1 MSIYDTT
8 ISKKVT
14 PVDYTKRGFNEI
26 RQELISYIKRYYP
39 NSYKDFNASSFGSLM
54 IDLMSYVGDQLHYYI
69 DHNANEANPIFAKE
83 AENVIGHL
91 MPYGM
96 KIRKASTPSLV
107 DLYVPFP
114 AKDSGV
120 GIDESYEAIVLS
132 SSEYKTQGGN
142 IFSQTEDVVVN
153 ATTADVIGHKLT
165 DDGSNLS
172 YYILKVP
179 VPVKS
184 GVVRDFSV
192 DVGDPRK
199 FLKIEI
205 PDANISEIISVV
217 DSDGNHYT
225 EVDNLSIDTVLMPII
240 DRSSADGTIKVRM
253 KNIPVP
259 RRFIVEESLNKTYIQ
274 FGYGSDEDLSTNSL
288 VDPSRPLLKQA
299 GMKHISTPR
308 QNPYNIFTSN
318 ALGVAPQNTTITVNY
333 RSNSSL
339 NANAAVGTLNQIVST
354 RVLFTNEQLLDSAKT
369 EYIRDN
375 LEVYNENPING
386 FVSTPNTEELKLRYL
401 GNYSAQ
407 ARAVTKQDYI
417 SSVYSMPSAYGSIK
431 RAAII
436 RDTNDLRRNLN
447 LYLMAEGSDGNFEA
461 PSILLKQNV
470 KTWLDSLRMISDS
483 IDIMDAKIINMGL
496 DIRVQIST
504 SANQHTMMGNVKQK
518 IYEELMTI
526 PPNIGESFY
535 ISEVYRILRQMP
547 DILSVPIRDGVV
559 VKNLVGGGV
568 YSDYSYD
575 IGQNMS
581 LDESYIYVPENSVWE
596 IKYID
601 DIVVSIVGR

>member
-8 ISKKVT
+8 INKKKT
-14 PVDYTKRGFNEI
+14 PIDYTKRGFNEI
-26 RQELISYIKRYYP
+26 RDELISYVKRYYP

-54 IDLMSYVGDQLHYYI
+54 IDLMSYLGDQLHYYI
-69 DHNANEANPIFAKE
+69 DHNANEANPVFAKE

-91 MPYGM
+91 MPYGL
-96 KIRKASTPSLV
+96 KIRKSAAPSLV

-120 GIDESYEAIVLS
+120 GIDENYEVVVLS

-142 IFSQTEDVVVN
+142 VFSQTEDVLVN
-153 ATTADVIGHKLT
+153 ATTADIIGHKLT
-165 DDGSNLS
+165 DDGSSLS

-184 GVVRDFSV
+184 GVVREFSV
-192 DVGDPRK
+192 DIGDPRK

-205 PDANISEIISVV
+205 PDANISEIIKVE
-217 DSDGNHYT
+217 DSEG
-225 EVDNLSIDTVLMPII
+225 
-240 DRSSADGTIKVRM
+240 VRM

-259 RRFIVEESLNKTYIQ
+259 RRFVVEESLNKTYIQ

-288 VDPSRPLLKQA
+288 VDPSKPLLKQA

-318 ALGVAPQNTTITVNY
+318 ALGVAPQNTTITVTY
-333 RSNSSL
+333 RSNSTL
-339 NANAAVGTLNQIVST
+339 NVNAAVGTLNQIVTS
-354 RVLFTNEQLLDSAKT
+354 RLSFTNEQLLDSTKT
-369 EYIRDN
+369 DYIREN
-375 LEVYNENPING
+375 VEVYNEEPING
-386 FVSTPNTEELKLRYL
+386 FVSIPNTEELKMRYL
-401 GNYSAQ
+401 GNYAAQ

-417 SSVYSMPSAYGSIK
+417 SSVYSMPTAYGSVK

-447 LYLMAEGSDGNFEA
+447 LYLMAEGADGKFEA

-483 IDIMDAKIINMGL
+483 IDIMDAKIINLGL
-496 DIRVQIST
+496 DIKVQVSNSSNPQSLLAEIKT
-504 SANQHTMMGNVKQK
+504 KV
-518 IYEELMTI
+518 YEELMTI
-526 PPNIGESFY
+526 PPNIGEAFY
-535 ISEVYRILRQMP
+535 ISEVYKVLRQIP
-547 DILSVPIRDGVV
+547 EIINIPLRDGVV
-559 VKNLVGGGV
+559 VRNLVGNGTH
-568 YSDYSYD
+568 STYSYD
-575 IGQNMS
+575 VLDNMS
-581 LDESYIYVPENSVWE
+581 LDESYIYVPENSIWE

-601 DIVVSIVGR
+601 DIRGTII

>member
-8 ISKKVT
+8 INKKKT
-14 PVDYTKRGFNEI
+14 PIDYTKRGFNEI
-26 RQELISYIKRYYP
+26 RDELISYIKRYYP

-54 IDLMSYVGDQLHYYI
+54 IDLMSYLGDQLHYYI
-69 DHNANEANPIFAKE
+69 DHNANEANPVFAKE

-91 MPYGM
+91 MPYGL
-96 KIRKASTPSLV
+96 KIRKPAAPSLV

-120 GIDESYEAIVLS
+120 GIDENYEVVVLS

-142 IFSQTEDVVVN
+142 IFSQTEDVLVN
-153 ATTADVIGHKLT
+153 ASTADIIGHKLT
-165 DDGSNLS
+165 DDGSSLS

-184 GVVRDFSV
+184 GVIRDFSV
-192 DVGDPRK
+192 DIGDPRK

-205 PDANISEIISVV
+205 PDANISEIIKVE
-217 DSDGNHYT
+217 DSEGNEYIQ
-225 EVDNLSIDTVLMPII
+225 VDNLSIDTVLTPLV
-240 DRSSADGTIKVRM
+240 DLSAEDGTTKVRM
-253 KNIPVP
+253 KNIPAP
-259 RRFIVEESLNKTYIQ
+259 RRFVVEESLNKTYIQ

-288 VDPSRPLLKQA
+288 VDPSKPLLKQA

-318 ALGVAPQNTTITVNY
+318 ALGVAPQDTTITVTY
-333 RSNSSL
+333 RSNSTL
-339 NANAAVGTLNQIVST
+339 NVNAAVGTLNQIVTS
-354 RVLFTNEQLLDSAKT
+354 RLSFTNEQLLDSTKT
-369 EYIRDN
+369 SYIREN
-375 LEVYNENPING
+375 IEVYNEEPING
-386 FVSTPNTEELKLRYL
+386 FVSIPNTEELKMRYL
-401 GNYSAQ
+401 GNYAAQ

-417 SSVYSMPSAYGSIK
+417 SSVYSMPTAYGSVK

-447 LYLMAEGSDGNFEA
+447 LYLLAEGADGKFEA

-483 IDIMDAKIINMGL
+483 IDIMDAKIINLGL
-496 DIRVQIST
+496 DIKVQVSNSSNSQSLLAEIKT
-504 SANQHTMMGNVKQK
+504 KLF
-518 IYEELMTI
+518 EELMTI

-535 ISEVYRILRQMP
+535 ISEVHKILGQIP
-547 DILSVPIRDGVV
+547 EIINVPIRDGVMV
-559 VKNLVGGGV
+559 RNLVGNETH
-568 YSDYSYD
+568 STYSYD
-575 IGQNMS
+575 VLDNMS
-581 LDESYIYVPENSVWE
+581 LDESYIYVPENSIWE

-601 DIVVSIVGR
+601 DIRATIVGR

>member
-1 MSIYDTT
+1 MSLYDTT
-8 ISKKVT
+8 INKKKT
-14 PVDYTKRGFNEI
+14 PIDYTKRGFNEI

-69 DHNANEANPIFAKE
+69 DHNANEANPVFAKE

-91 MPYGM
+91 MPYGL
-96 KIRKASTPSLV
+96 KIRKPAAPSLV

-114 AKDSGV
+114 AKQSGI
-120 GIDESYEAIVLS
+120 GIDENYEVVVLS

-142 IFSQTEDVVVN
+142 VFSQTEDVIVN
-153 ATTADVIGHKLT
+153 ASTADIIGHKLT
-165 DDGSNLS
+165 DDGSSLS
-172 YYILKVP
+172 YYILRVP

-184 GVVRDFSV
+184 GIVRDFSV

-217 DSDGNHYT
+217 DSEGNEYIQ
-225 EVDNLSIDTVLMPII
+225 VDNLSIDSVIMPLI
-240 DRSSADGTIKVRM
+240 DKSAEDGTTKVRM

-259 RRFIVEESLNKTYIQ
+259 RRFVVEESLNKTYIQ

-288 VDPSRPLLKQA
+288 VDPSRPLLKQP

-308 QNPYNIFTSN
+308 QNPYNVFTSN
-318 ALGVAPQNTTITVNY
+318 ALGVAPQNTTITVTY
-333 RSNSSL
+333 RSNSTL
-339 NANAAVGTLNQIVST
+339 NVNAAVGTLNQIVTSHLT
-354 RVLFTNEQLLDSAKT
+354 FTNEQLLDSTKID
-369 EYIRDN
+369 YIREN
-375 LEVYNENPING
+375 LEVYNEEPING
-386 FVSTPNTEELKLRYL
+386 FVSIPNTEELKMRYL
-401 GNYSAQ
+401 GNYAAQ
-407 ARAVTKQDYI
+407 GRAVTKQDYI

-431 RAAII
+431 RASII

-447 LYLMAEGSDGNFEA
+447 LYLMAEGADGKMQA

-483 IDIMDAKIINMGL
+483 IDIMDAKIINLGL
-496 DIRVQIST
+496 DIKVQVSNSSNPQSLLSEIKT
-504 SANQHTMMGNVKQK
+504 KV
-518 IYEELMTI
+518 YEELMTI
-526 PPNIGESFY
+526 PPNIGEAFY
-535 ISEVYRILRQMP
+535 ISEVYRILRQIP
-547 DILSVPIRDGVV
+547 EVINIPLRDGVV
-559 VKNLVGGGV
+559 VRNIVGNNTH
-568 YSDYSYD
+568 STYSYD
-575 IGQNMS
+575 ISENMS
-581 LDESYIYVPENSVWE
+581 LDESYIYVPENSIWE

-601 DIVVSIVGR
+601 DIRGTII

>member
-1 MSIYDTT
+1 MSLYDTT
-8 ISKKVT
+8 INKKKT
-14 PVDYTKRGFNEI
+14 PIDYTKRGFNEI

-69 DHNANEANPIFAKE
+69 DHNANEANPVFAKE

-91 MPYGM
+91 MPYGL
-96 KIRKASTPSLV
+96 KIRKPAAPSLV

-114 AKDSGV
+114 AKESGI
-120 GIDESYEAIVLS
+120 GIDENYEVVVLS

-142 IFSQTEDVVVN
+142 VFSQTEDVIVN
-153 ATTADVIGHKLT
+153 ASTADIIGHKLT
-165 DDGSNLS
+165 DDGSSLS
-172 YYILKVP
+172 YYILRVP

-184 GVVRDFSV
+184 GIVRDFSV

-217 DSDGNHYT
+217 DSEGNEYIQ
-225 EVDNLSIDTVLMPII
+225 VDNLSIDSVIMPLI
-240 DRSSADGTIKVRM
+240 DKSAEDGTTKVRM

-259 RRFIVEESLNKTYIQ
+259 RRFVVEESLNKTYIQ

-288 VDPSRPLLKQA
+288 VDPSRPLLKQP

-308 QNPYNIFTSN
+308 QNPYNVFTSN
-318 ALGVAPQNTTITVNY
+318 ALGVAPQNTTITVTY
-333 RSNSSL
+333 RSNSTL
-339 NANAAVGTLNQIVST
+339 NVNAAVGTLNQIVTSHLT
-354 RVLFTNEQLLDSAKT
+354 FTNEQLLDSTKID
-369 EYIRDN
+369 YIREN
-375 LEVYNENPING
+375 LEVYNEEPING
-386 FVSTPNTEELKLRYL
+386 FVSIPNTEELKMRYL
-401 GNYSAQ
+401 GNYAAQ
-407 ARAVTKQDYI
+407 GRAVTKQDYI

-431 RAAII
+431 RASII

-447 LYLMAEGSDGNFEA
+447 LYLMAEGADGKMQA

-483 IDIMDAKIINMGL
+483 IDIMDAKIINLGL
-496 DIRVQIST
+496 DIKVQVSNSSNPQSLLSEIKT
-504 SANQHTMMGNVKQK
+504 KV
-518 IYEELMTI
+518 YEELMTI
-526 PPNIGESFY
+526 PPNIGEAFY
-535 ISEVYRILRQMP
+535 ISEVYRILRQIP
-547 DILSVPIRDGVV
+547 EVINIPLRDGVV
-559 VKNLVGGGV
+559 VRNIVGNNTH
-568 YSDYSYD
+568 STYSYD
-575 IGQNMS
+575 ISENMS
-581 LDESYIYVPENSVWE
+581 LDESYIYVPENSIWE

-601 DIVVSIVGR
+601 DIRGTII

>member
-1 MSIYDTT
+1 MSIHDTS
-8 ISKKVT
+8 INKKVT
-14 PVDYTKRGFNEI
+14 PIDYTKRGFNEI
-26 RQELISYIKRYYP
+26 RQELISYVKRYYP

-83 AENVIGHL
+83 AENVVSHL
-91 MPYGM
+91 MPYGL
-96 KIRKASTPSLV
+96 KIRKSSAPSLV

-120 GIDESYEAIVLS
+120 GIDERYEVVVLS

-142 IFSQTEDVVVN
+142 IFSQSENIVVN
-153 ATTADVIGHKLT
+153 ATTADVIGHKLS
-165 DDGSNLS
+165 DDGSNLT

-179 VPVKS
+179 VPVQS

-205 PDANISEIISVV
+205 PDSNISEIISVV
-217 DSDGNHYT
+217 DSEGNEYM

-240 DRSSADGTIKVRM
+240 DKSSADGTIKSRM

-288 VDPSRPLLKQA
+288 IDPSRPLLKQA

-318 ALGVAPQNTTITVNY
+318 ALGVAPQNTTITVTY
-333 RSNSSL
+333 RSNSTL
-339 NANAAVGTLNQIVST
+339 NVNAAVGTLNQIVSS
-354 RVLFTNEQLLDSAKT
+354 RLVFTNEQLLDATKT
-369 EYIRDN
+369 QYIREN
-375 LEVYNENPING
+375 LEIYNENPING
-386 FVSTPNTEELKLRYL
+386 FVSIPDTEELKKRYL

-417 SSVYSMPSAYGSIK
+417 SSVYSMPTVYGSVK
-431 RAAII
+431 RAAVV

-447 LYLMAEGSDGNFEA
+447 IYLLAEGADGNFEA

-483 IDIMDAKIINMGL
+483 IDIMDARIINIGL
-496 DIRVQIST
+496 DIKVQSSNNSNPQALLT
-504 SANQHTMMGNVKQK
+504 QVKQK
-518 IYEELMTI
+518 VFEELTTI
-526 PPNIGESFY
+526 PPDIGQAFY
-535 ISEVYRILRQMP
+535 ISEVYKILRQIP
-547 DILSVPIRDGVV
+547 EVANIPLRDGVV
-559 VKNLVGGGV
+559 VRNLVGGGT
-568 YSDYSYD
+568 YSSYSYD
-575 IGQNMS
+575 INENMS

-601 DIVVSIVGR
+601 DIRGTII

>member
-1 MSIYDTT
+1 MSLYDTT
-8 ISKKVT
+8 INKKKT
-14 PVDYTKRGFNEI
+14 PIDYTKRGFNEI

-69 DHNANEANPIFAKE
+69 DHNANEANPVFAKE

-91 MPYGM
+91 MPYGL
-96 KIRKASTPSLV
+96 KIRKPAAPSLV

-114 AKDSGV
+114 AKQSGI
-120 GIDESYEAIVLS
+120 GIDENYEVVVLS

-142 IFSQTEDVVVN
+142 VFSQTEDVIVN
-153 ATTADVIGHKLT
+153 ASTADIIGHKLT
-165 DDGSNLS
+165 DDGSSLS
-172 YYILKVP
+172 YYILRVP

-184 GVVRDFSV
+184 GIVRDFSV

-217 DSDGNHYT
+217 DSEGNEYIQ
-225 EVDNLSIDTVLMPII
+225 VDNLSIDSVIMPLI
-240 DRSSADGTIKVRM
+240 DKSEEDGTTKVRM

-259 RRFIVEESLNKTYIQ
+259 RRFVVEESLNKTYIQ

-288 VDPSRPLLKQA
+288 VDPSRPLLKQP

-308 QNPYNIFTSN
+308 QNPYNVFTSN
-318 ALGVAPQNTTITVNY
+318 ALGVAPQNTTITVTY
-333 RSNSSL
+333 RSNSTL
-339 NANAAVGTLNQIVST
+339 NVNAAVGTLNQIVTSHLT
-354 RVLFTNEQLLDSAKT
+354 FTNEQLLDSTKID
-369 EYIRDN
+369 YIREN
-375 LEVYNENPING
+375 LEVYNEEPING
-386 FVSTPNTEELKLRYL
+386 FVSIPNTEELKMRYL
-401 GNYSAQ
+401 GNYAAQ
-407 ARAVTKQDYI
+407 GRAVTKQDYI

-431 RAAII
+431 RASII

-447 LYLMAEGSDGNFEA
+447 LYLMAEGADGKMQA

-483 IDIMDAKIINMGL
+483 IDIMDAKIINLGL
-496 DIRVQIST
+496 DIKVQVSNSSNPQSLLSEIKT
-504 SANQHTMMGNVKQK
+504 KV
-518 IYEELMTI
+518 YEELMTI
-526 PPNIGESFY
+526 PPNIGEAFY
-535 ISEVYRILRQMP
+535 ISEVYRILRQIP
-547 DILSVPIRDGVV
+547 EVINIPLRDGVV
-559 VKNLVGGGV
+559 VRNIVGNNTH
-568 YSDYSYD
+568 STYSYD
-575 IGQNMS
+575 ISENMS
-581 LDESYIYVPENSVWE
+581 LDESYIYVPENSIWE

-601 DIVVSIVGR
+601 DIRGTII

>member
-1 MSIYDTT
+1 MSLYDTT
-8 ISKKVT
+8 INKKKT

-69 DHNANEANPIFAKE
+69 DHNANEANPVFAKE

-91 MPYGM
+91 MPYGL
-96 KIRKASTPSLV
+96 KIRKPAAPSLV

-114 AKDSGV
+114 AKDSGI
-120 GIDESYEAIVLS
+120 GIDENYEVVVLS

-142 IFSQTEDVVVN
+142 VFSQTEDVIVN
-153 ATTADVIGHKLT
+153 ASTADIIGHKLT
-165 DDGSNLS
+165 DDGSSLS
-172 YYILKVP
+172 YYILRVP

-184 GVVRDFSV
+184 GIVRDFSV

-217 DSDGNHYT
+217 DSEGNEYIQ
-225 EVDNLSIDTVLMPII
+225 VDNLSIDSVIMPLI
-240 DRSSADGTIKVRM
+240 DKSEEDGTTKVRM

-259 RRFIVEESLNKTYIQ
+259 RRFVVEESLNKTYIQ

-288 VDPSRPLLKQA
+288 VDPSRPLLKQP

-308 QNPYNIFTSN
+308 QNPYNVFTSN
-318 ALGVAPQNTTITVNY
+318 ALGVAPQNTTITVTY
-333 RSNSSL
+333 RSNSTL
-339 NANAAVGTLNQIVST
+339 NVNAAVGTLNQIVTSHLT
-354 RVLFTNEQLLDSAKT
+354 FTNEQLLDSTKID
-369 EYIRDN
+369 YIREN
-375 LEVYNENPING
+375 LEVYNEEPING
-386 FVSTPNTEELKLRYL
+386 FVSIPNTEELKMRYL
-401 GNYSAQ
+401 GNYAAQ
-407 ARAVTKQDYI
+407 GRAVTKQDYI

-431 RAAII
+431 RASII

-447 LYLMAEGSDGNFEA
+447 LYLMAEGADGKMQA

-483 IDIMDAKIINMGL
+483 IDIMDAKIINLGL
-496 DIRVQIST
+496 DIKVQVSNSSNPQSLLSEIKT
-504 SANQHTMMGNVKQK
+504 KV
-518 IYEELMTI
+518 YEELMTI
-526 PPNIGESFY
+526 PPNIGEAFY
-535 ISEVYRILRQMP
+535 ISEVYRILRQIP
-547 DILSVPIRDGVV
+547 EVINIPLRDGVV
-559 VKNLVGGGV
+559 VRNIVGNNTH
-568 YSDYSYD
+568 STYSYD
-575 IGQNMS
+575 ISENMS
-581 LDESYIYVPENSVWE
+581 LDESYIYVPENSIWE

-601 DIVVSIVGR
+601 DIRGTII